1 MHQFKSWP
9 VDSFMYKPLNASILG
24 TEPQWGFVLVLTC
37 GLSRPFPENIGRLMC
52 GMVNLHYKM
61 NTILSHCVLFRD
73 LDQFLLV
80 FFFTSLLS
88 KIKKWKLIHFMYCIS
103 MQITESTKHTI
114 HLHAHIVLA
123 IIKVCFCLADR
134 RHHLLHNI
142 EYKNSTRNIQN
153 VRAVS

>member
-1 MHQFKSWP
+1 MDYCSNLWMLQFWVEGLCFG
-9 VDSFMYKPLNASILG
+9 VDLELWTWIR
-24 TEPQWGFVLVLTC
+24 Q
-37 GLSRPFPENIGRLMC
+37 FPENIGRLMC
-52 GMVNLHYKM
+52 GMVNSHYKM
-61 NTILSHCVLFRD
+61 NTLLSHCVLFRD

-123 IIKVCFCLADR
+123 IIKVCFCLADC

-153 VRAVS
+153 VRVVSKANKQMTSL